1 LAFAKEMAARR
12 IAAEHRI
19 SRSMLYVKGWPTR
32 MLSDTEAELLAEVR
46 AEVSDLLRL
55 NARFLDRDAIH
66 GRYAEL
72 LAIKASKSR
81 SA

>member
-1 LAFAKEMAARR
+1 
-12 IAAEHRI
+12 
-19 SRSMLYVKGWPTR
+19 
-32 MLSDTEAELLAEVR
+32 LAEVR